1 MRKTLVF
8 TTVTIA
14 ALVAARWQARAP
26 ISFAAAEQIRLRA
39 HFDSVERELRAR
51 DVPGLTPAQ
60 RAARTRLLDILHRYQ
75 VRGVFPQNI
84 DFPDRDVPVFIDW
97 RGTRCGFAYLI
108 EQTGHEDLVQ
118 RIAATR
124 NNALAAELKGEAE
137 VGRWLTEN
145 GITLAEA
152 TRIQPTYGCNDR
164 PGGDCAAAPFPST
177 IASDGYKTA
186 SRLAIASNAATFT
199 LSVLDDH
206 LPRRTKGIA
215 GVASGVLGLAVGA
228 PYAWNAGGRGMFAR
242 WDAGVGAVSLVL
254 GIVRLATPAEPAAQS
269 RVSVGPWFGAR
280 GSSGLAARV
289 TF

>member
-1 MRKTLVF
+1 MRKTLVL

-14 ALVAARWQARAP
+14 ALAAARWQAPAP
-26 ISFAAAEQIRLRA
+26 MSFTAREQIRLRA
-39 HFDSVERELRAR
+39 HFDGVERELRAR

-60 RAARTRLLDILHRYQ
+60 RAARTRLLDILHRYR
-75 VRGVFPQNI
+75 VRGVFPQNT

-124 NNALAAELKGEAE
+124 NNALATDLKDDSE
-137 VGRWLTEN
+137 VGRWLVEN

-152 TRIQPTYGCNDR
+152 TRIQPTYGCSGHF
-164 PGGDCAAAPFPST
+164 GGDCAAST
-177 IASDGYKTA
+177 IPASTGYKTA
-186 SRLAIASNAATFT
+186 SGIAIAGNAATFT
-199 LSVLDDH
+199 LSVLDDQ

-215 GVASGVLGLAVGA
+215 GVASGVVGLAVGV
-228 PYAWNAGGRGMFAR
+228 PRAGWDGENGTFAR

-254 GIVRLATPAEPAAQS
+254 GIVRLASPAAPAAQS

-280 GSSGLAARV
+280 GASGLAARV

>member
-26 ISFAAAEQIRLRA
+26 ISFVAAEQIRLRA

-84 DFPDRDVPVFIDW
+84 DVPDRDVPVFIDW

-124 NNALAAELKGEAE
+124 NNALAADLKDDSE
-137 VGRWLTEN
+137 VAHWLVEN
-145 GITLAEA
+145 GVSLAEA
-152 TRIQPTYGCNDR
+152 TRIQPTYGCGDHY
-164 PGGDCAAAPFPST
+164 GGDCAAAVIPST
-177 IASDGYKTA
+177 IASPAYKAA
-186 SRLAIASNAATFT
+186 SGVAIASNAATFT
-199 LSVLDDH
+199 LSVLDDQ

-215 GVASGVLGLAVGA
+215 GVASGVLGLALGA
-228 PYAWNAGGRGMFAR
+228 PSAGNGGERGTFAR
-242 WDAGVGAVSLVL
+242 WDAGVGAVSLVV
-254 GIVRLATPAEPAAQS
+254 GIVQLAKHTEPAAQS
-269 RVSVGPWFGAR
+269 RASVGPWFRAR